1 MALFT
6 PTLTHA
12 HTLTSS
18 LSNKLTGKLPA
29 YLGGLRDLQS
39 FTATNNRITGSVPP
53 ELTRCRNLTVCMCVC
68 KGGSLFVGG
77 YFDCDTHNTR
87 ASAFWRLAPHP
98 LRFNAPPRRA
108 APPPLLFSPG
118 AHATPFDSTPP
129 RRPPKNNTKG
139 LHRVEQPADRRAAPR
154 HLHHAAARGVC
165 LCAVRGSHRAVR
177 AVRQKLARLAK

>member
-108 APPPLLFSPG
+108 APPPPALR
-118 AHATPFDSTPP
+118 A
-129 RRPPKNNTKG
+129 RRT
-139 LHRVEQPADRRAAPR
+139 R
-154 HLHHAAARGVC
+154 HTF
-165 LCAVRGSHRAVR
+165 
-177 AVRQKLARLAK
+177 